1 MVAQR
6 RNVFT
11 ASDREIYLAGCWT
24 TYRFQ
29 LALEA
34 GRLES
39 ILKVVHYRGVKGMRR
54 PDNNA
59 SAPRWDYLASRHSKV
74 NLPEIRSMLR

>member
-1 MVAQR
+1 MAAQR

-11 ASDREIYLAGCWT
+11 AGRREIYLTGCWT

-29 LALEA
+29 LGLDA

-39 ILKVVHYRGVKGMRR
+39 ILKVVHYRGVEGMRR
-54 PDNNA
+54 PGNNA
-59 SAPRWDYLASRHSKV
+59 SVPRSGYLTSRHSEV
-74 NLPEIRSMLR
+74 ILPEIWPMRC